1 MGNYKIIA
9 ATGCPTG
16 IAHTFMAQE
25 ALEAAA
31 KKAGV
36 SIKVET
42 HGQIGVENELTNE
55 DIRHA
60 EAVII
65 AADKDVHAERFA
77 GKRVIEVSVS
87 AGIKEADHLIKDA
100 LAGKG
105 KIKDGTATSE
115 NTSTAP
121 DVSKIG
127 HSIYKNLMN
136 GVSHMLPFVVAGG
149 VLIAISFAVWGI
161 HSAEP
166 NHATYNATAAMIKD
180 IGGQAMGMMVPILSA
195 FIAESIAK
203 RPALVAG
210 LIGGIVANAGGA
222 GFLGGILSGFLAGYL
237 ILFLQKLLRKM
248 PKALDGLKAVFILPV
263 LGVAIVGIAMYL
275 LAAPMEAINQAMMN
289 FLAGFENSN
298 PIVLGLIVGSMC
310 AFDMGGPVNKAAYVT
325 GTALLAQGNYSF
337 MAGVSAACIAPPLI
351 TSIATL
357 VFRKYY
363 NTEERNAGIV
373 NLILGS
379 THITEGA
386 IPFAAKNPLII
397 LPIFMVGSS
406 IASILTYLFGVKVPA
421 PHGGFLVLPV
431 VTGAFQWVL
440 SILIGSAVGGILLGL
455 YQKRRWEKEKRENKE
470 LATEEILTPSAFLSE
485 NDVFLHQTFNTRDE
499 MFDFLAEK
507 TIQLGIATDKEEIK
521 KKLVA
526 RELEG
531 TTGMMD
537 GFAIPHAKSSNIN
550 KASLIIVKNEKGIAW
565 DSLDGQ
571 PITFII
577 GLFIPEHQKGTAHL
591 QLLSS
596 VAKMLMIPAVIDQLK
611 AADSQAEIVSIINQ
625 KLVENSEEASESLVY
640 AGV

>member
-87 AGIKEADHLIKDA
+87 AGIKEADHLIKEA

-166 NHATYNATAAMIKD
+166 DHATYNATAAMIMD

-470 LATEEILTPSAFLSE
+470 LATEEILAPSAFLSE

-507 TIQLGIATDKEEIK
+507 TIQRGIATDKEEIK
-521 KKLVA
+521 VKLVA

>member
-1 MGNYKIIA
+1 
-9 ATGCPTG
+9 
-16 IAHTFMAQE
+16 
-25 ALEAAA
+25 
-31 KKAGV
+31 
-36 SIKVET
+36 
-42 HGQIGVENELTNE
+42 
-55 DIRHA
+55 
-60 EAVII
+60 
-65 AADKDVHAERFA
+65 
-77 GKRVIEVSVS
+77 
-87 AGIKEADHLIKDA
+87 
-100 LAGKG
+100 
-105 KIKDGTATSE
+105 
-115 NTSTAP
+115 
-121 DVSKIG
+121 
-127 HSIYKNLMN
+127 MN

-248 PKALDGLKAVFILPV
+248 PKSLDGLKAVFILPV

-310 AFDMGGPVNKAAYVT
+310 AFDMGGPTNKAAYVT

-337 MAGVSAACIAPPLI
+337 MAGVSAAYIAPPLI

-470 LATEEILTPSAFLSE
+470 LATEEILAPSAFLSE

-507 TIQLGIATDKEEIK
+507 TIQRGIATDKEEIK
-521 KKLVA
+521 EKLVA

-577 GLFIPEHQKGTAHL
+577 GLFIPKHQKGTAHL

>member
-166 NHATYNATAAMIKD
+166 DHATYNATAAMIKD

-248 PKALDGLKAVFILPV
+248 PKSLDGLKAVFILPV

-351 TSIATL
+351 TSVATL

-470 LATEEILTPSAFLSE
+470 LATEEILAPSAFLSE

-507 TIQLGIATDKEEIK
+507 TIQRGIATHKEEIK
-521 KKLVA
+521 EKLVA

-611 AADSQAEIVSIINQ
+611 AANSQAEIVSIINQ

>member
-87 AGIKEADHLIKDA
+87 AGIKEADHLIKEA

-105 KIKDGTATSE
+105 KIKDGTTTRE

-166 NHATYNATAAMIKD
+166 DHATYNATAAMIKD

-248 PKALDGLKAVFILPV
+248 PKSLDGLKAVFILPV

-470 LATEEILTPSAFLSE
+470 LATEEILAPSAFLSE

-507 TIQLGIATDKEEIK
+507 TIQLGIATDKEKIK
-521 KKLVA
+521 EKLVA

-611 AADSQAEIVSIINQ
+611 AADSQAKIVSIINQ
-625 KLVENSEEASESLVY
+625 KLIENSEGASESLVY